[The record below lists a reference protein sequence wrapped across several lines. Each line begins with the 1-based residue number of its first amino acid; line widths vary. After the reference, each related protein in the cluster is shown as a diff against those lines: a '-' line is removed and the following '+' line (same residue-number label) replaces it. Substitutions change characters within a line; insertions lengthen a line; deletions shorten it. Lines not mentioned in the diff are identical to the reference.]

1 MVRETSGVPKLIA
14 DIIVAG
20 TLGAT
25 DQPVLSIDDELA
37 LRPFVVGDVE
47 TVVAAFSTP
56 DIQFF
61 HFRDLDHDEALEWIE
76 QCANAWRSEKSAT
89 WAIVDRRSVR
99 VLGRVTIRLSL
110 ANGRGEVSYW
120 VLPDGRGRGVA
131 SRACVVATMWAHSV
145 GLRRVELQHSTRNAA
160 SRRVALRA
168 GFREEGV
175 RREALLHGDG
185 WHDMVAYSHLA
196 SIVPA
201 SGDAQASSP
210 ASENPDSDV
219 EGCTRAHARL
229 RRVVARMSDPDMR
242 LPSNLAG
249 WSVGHVLTHLARNAE
264 SMCVRID
271 AARRGELVEQYVGGA
286 DGREAAIAA
295 GATRSCAEIAA
306 DLDEWC
312 VHLDSIFGSMPA
324 TLWNRPVRTVAGGN
338 HPVSLLPFRR
348 WREVEVH
355 LVDLGMGYS
364 PREWSQDFVD
374 RAFPRLLTGLGERAD
389 HRDVMAWLL
398 GRGPAPPL
406 DSWG

>member
-1 MVRETSGVPKLIA
+1 MPKLIA

-20 TLGAT
+20 SLGAT
-25 DQPVLSIDDELA
+25 DQPVLSIDDELE

-47 TVVAAFSTP
+47 TVVTAFSTP

-76 QCANAWRSEKSAT
+76 QCASVWRSEKSAT
-89 WAIVDRRSVR
+89 WAIVDRRTVR
-99 VLGRVTIRLSL
+99 VLGRVTIHLSL
-110 ANGRGEVSYW
+110 ANGHGEVSYW

-131 SRACVVATMWAHSV
+131 HGRAWPQRCGLTASGFVVSSCSTP
-145 GLRRVELQHSTRNAA
+145 RRTWRLDGSHCAPDFA
-160 SRRVALRA
+160 K
-168 GFREEGV
+168 EGV

-185 WHDMVAYSHLA
+185 WHDMVLHSHLA
-196 SIVPA
+196 SDVPVDD
-201 SGDAQASSP
+201 DARTSSSP
-210 ASENPDSDV
+210 GFETPESDV
-219 EGCTRAHARL
+219 EGCARAHVRL
-229 RRVVARMSDPDMR
+229 RRVVAQMSDPDMR
-242 LPSNLAG
+242 LPSNLPG

-264 SMCVRID
+264 SMCLRID
-271 AARRGELVEQYVGGA
+271 AATRGELADQYVGGA

-295 GATRSCAEIAA
+295 GATRSCEEIVA

-312 VHLDSIFGSMPA
+312 VKLDALFGSMPA
-324 TLWNRPVRTVAGGN
+324 TVWNRPVRTVAGGD

-355 LVDLGMGYS
+355 HVDLGIGYS
-364 PREWSQDFVD
+364 PQEWSQEFVD
-374 RAFPRLLTGLGERAD
+374 RALPRLLTGLGERAD

-398 GRGPAPPL
+398 GRGPAPQL